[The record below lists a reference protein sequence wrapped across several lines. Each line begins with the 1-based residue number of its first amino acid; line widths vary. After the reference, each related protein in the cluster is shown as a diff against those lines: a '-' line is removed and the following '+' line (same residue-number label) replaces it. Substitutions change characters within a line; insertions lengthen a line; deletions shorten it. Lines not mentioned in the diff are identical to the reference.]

1 MKKIFIL
8 NLLIIIFFNTFVYSK
23 IVKPNIKIRPLE
35 VVKIQLDGLKKNDF
49 PYIDIGIEQTWE
61 FAHPTNKRFTG
72 PLTNFKEMIKGQ
84 SYNMLLNHRKHKIKK
99 LFSDKNI
106 AVFDVTVLDN
116 SKRYYKFTWHVEKY
130 LGEGPLKNCWL
141 TTIVSEPTPLGSS
154 I

>member
-61 FAHPTNKRFTG
+61 FAHPN
-72 PLTNFKEMIKGQ
+72 NKGQ

-141 TTIVSEPTPLGSS
+141 TTIVSEPVPLGSS